1 MIKDWPFIIISNSY
15 CIVVGRHW
23 LSKFKM
29 YLISPLYQWSKD
41 QKNLNLIT
49 FLQDMPCHYDANHC
63 QVKQDLANL
72 KNTPKKVPGYKTIIP
87 VLSEYFTNLRNNS
100 LILTY
105 KENIVTDFMSTAKH
119 GSSVQNTSLHQ
130 IFWISSLDIPETVS
144 FVKKK

>member
-1 MIKDWPFIIISNSY
+1 
-15 CIVVGRHW
+15 
-23 LSKFKM
+23 M

-49 FLQDMPCHYDANHC
+49 FLQDMPCHHDANHC

-130 IFWISSLDIPETVS
+130 IF
-144 FVKKK
+144 

>member
-1 MIKDWPFIIISNSY
+1 
-15 CIVVGRHW
+15 
-23 LSKFKM
+23 
-29 YLISPLYQWSKD
+29 
-41 QKNLNLIT
+41 
-49 FLQDMPCHYDANHC
+49 MPCHHDANHC